1 MTEETR
7 SKTDELLERR
17 RQRLERLAA
26 KRAAANSPSIS
37 SSVMEKPS
45 SKDSLPKVED
55 DNKSVDEKQET
66 TENEILSLEK
76 LMQSVVDTNK
86 DDMAEVK
93 LDEDSDNK
101 LSLNISSP
109 LSSSNSGL
117 LSPIKEGEKKESRS
131 QLRSSDSSRRSS
143 QSSSPSQRR
152 TSRSSLRSDDDSK
165 STGRRRSARNSEI
178 LERSERER
186 ERRERE
192 RERDNEKDRDSFS
205 RRRSTRN
212 SDISDK
218 DSDRNRERDRE
229 RRRQSRSQQLSD
241 ILASASANGIISKSD
256 SKSSSERRRSRME
269 DIELKLQEVR
279 NRRES
284 KNLKRNNNEEDSSSS
299 DIDSIRERAKNI
311 INDKEN
317 ESTYHKEIEEK
328 SKQSIDSPELIALRN
343 RISRLV
349 HNDTDEEAVSSPRQ
363 KRQSALNNDDID
375 PKIKAL
381 LSKRSSLDAS
391 LIKDLPGMGVPD
403 SDRSLLR
410 KSFQFN
416 GNEEIKEVDDSV
428 EYPET
433 KEKST
438 EIEKSPIKTG
448 LSVDDSANRTPAAS
462 PIRTEIKT
470 EIDDKEKETEV
481 IEESHQI
488 TALPSPPQ
496 EKEDLTRY
504 TEDSQKEESESLTL
518 KNEYDEHEFD
528 GNYKRLNSNNER
540 KQQNSRSVSA
550 KPVSEFM
557 KDDMGPEG
565 EDEFWES
572 MITEF
577 KDYFMDIPSYVLQ
590 KIRGGI
596 PHHLRGKVWKVM
608 SGADNNDLDT
618 LYEQLLLEESPFEK
632 QILRD
637 VARTFPHMSMFSERN
652 GEGQHM
658 LFNLMKAYSL
668 YDTEVGYCQGL
679 CFIVGP
685 LLMQRITEKEA
696 FSIFVRLMEE
706 TESKPENELEENT
719 EDTRQTRRYAF
730 RSLFTPRMPGV
741 NLMMYQFD
749 YFLKTYLPALYGHL
763 LRHNVV
769 STMYASQW
777 FLTIFAYNFPLPL
790 VFRIFDILFA
800 EGPGVTILRFS
811 FAILRRNQ
819 SRLLEMES
827 FEELLEFL
835 KGNKIFEIYGEGRDA
850 HNDVVND
857 AMSMCNIICETEL
870 RKLRQEFERTDDGNQ
885 VANHGG
891 EMELLS
897 ARMTLR
903 ELRQQRNYDHNLIE
917 ELKTQIEVLSEE
929 VNEAR
934 RDVDPLRDENESL
947 RVQCHELKE
956 LLTNEDR
963 RLQSIWEDTVRKIE
977 QENARLKFQ
986 LQKAENQLIDA
997 KVLMANMEDEKDM
1010 LINSIRILKNTF
1022 GANEVTQA
1030 LNAHMQANKS
1040 KNSSQHSLRR
1050 SDSLTSNRSNRS
1062 NRSQQQGNSSSGG
1075 WFNNVSNAISSYMEQ
1090 RQSHSNAT
1098 STTGNTESINMEMNE
1113 EPVSEVQDTQQQA
1126 SRWKFGWNK

>member
-1 MTEETR
+1 MSDEPR

-17 RQRLERLAA
+17 RQRIERLAA
-26 KRAAANSPSIS
+26 KRAAANSPSTPT
-37 SSVMEKPS
+37 SSVEKPS
-45 SKDSLPKVED
+45 SPNSVPKVED
-55 DNKSVDEKQET
+55 DKKNENGNKENTD
-66 TENEILSLEK
+66 NEILALEK
-76 LMQSVVDTNK
+76 LMKSVVDTNK
-86 DDMAEVK
+86 DDMAEEVK
-93 LDEDSDNK
+93 LDENSDNK
-101 LSLNISSP
+101 LNINTNSS

-117 LSPIKEGEKKESRS
+117 LSPIKEGEGKESHSRS
-131 QLRSSDSSRRSS
+131 VSHDSSRRSS
-143 QSSSPSQRR
+143 HSNSPSQMRS
-152 TSRSSLRSDDDSK
+152 SRSSLRSEDGDIRVSGRRRSTRSSDAIDRSERERHERERDGDRDSI
-165 STGRRRSARNSEI
+165 SSRRRSARNSEI
-178 LERSERER
+178 SD
-186 ERRERE
+186 
-192 RERDNEKDRDSFS
+192 RERDRIRDRD
-205 RRRSTRN
+205 
-212 SDISDK
+212 
-218 DSDRNRERDRE
+218 RERDRE
-229 RRRQSRSQQLSD
+229 RRRQSRNQQLSD
-241 ILASASANGIISKSD
+241 ILASANASGIVTKSD
-256 SKSSSERRRSRME
+256 GKTGSSERRRSRME
-269 DIELKLQEVR
+269 DIELRLQEVR

-284 KNLKRNNNEEDSSSS
+284 MNMKKSGGENNNNNNNSGPDV
-299 DIDSIRERAKNI
+299 
-311 INDKEN
+311 KEN
-317 ESTYHKEIEEK
+317 ESRYHKEIEEK
-328 SKQSIDSPELIALRN
+328 SKQSTDSPELIALRN

-349 HNDTDEEAVSSPRQ
+349 QKDVSEKNVSSPRQ
-363 KRQSALNNDDID
+363 KRQSSVNSDDID

-391 LIKDLPGMGVPD
+391 LIKDLPGMGAPD

-410 KSFQFN
+410 KSFQFSN
-416 GNEEIKEVDDSV
+416 NDTIKEDEESV

-433 KEKST
+433 NDKTLEA
-438 EIEKSPIKTG
+438 EKSPLKTE
-448 LSVDDSANRTPAAS
+448 LSIDDSDNRTPAVS
-462 PIRTEIKT
+462 PIRTEIKP
-470 EIDDKEKETEV
+470 EDENKDDVNKENEV
-481 IEESHQI
+481 GEENQEND
-488 TALPSPPQ
+488 ALPTPPQ
-496 EKEDLTRY
+496 EEDESANVMEEHPEEKSKETPIH
-504 TEDSQKEESESLTL
+504 
-518 KNEYDEHEFD
+518 KNEYDEQEFD
-528 GNYKRLNSNNER
+528 GNYKRLNNDNHG
-540 KQQNSRSVSA
+540 QSRNGGIEV

-557 KDDMGPEG
+557 KSDMGPEG

-596 PHHLRGKVWKVM
+596 PHHLRGRIWKVM
-608 SGADNNDLDT
+608 SGADNNQLDT
-618 LYEQLLLEESPFEK
+618 LYDQLLMEESPFEK

-652 GEGQHM
+652 GKGQNM

-685 LLMQRITEKEA
+685 LLMQRLTEKEA

-811 FAILRRNQ
+811 IAILRRNQ

-870 RKLRQEFERTDDGNQ
+870 RKLRQEFERTDDSVQ

-917 ELKTQIEVLSEE
+917 ELKTQIEILSEE

-977 QENARLKFQ
+977 QENAKLKYQ
-986 LQKAENQLIDA
+986 LQQTESQLIDA
-997 KVLMANMEDEKDM
+997 KVLMANMEEEKDM
-1010 LINSIRILKNTF
+1010 LINSIEVLKNTF
-1022 GANEVTQA
+1022 GANEVKQA
-1030 LNAHMQANKS
+1030 LNANLTNNGSMNG
-1040 KNSSQHSLRR
+1040 SQHSLRR
-1050 SDSLTSNRSNRS
+1050 SDSIASNRSF
-1062 NRSQQQGNSSSGG
+1062 RSQTGNGGGG
-1075 WFNNVSNAISSYMEQ
+1075 WFNNVSNAISNYMEQ
-1090 RQSHSNAT
+1090 RQSHSNVGSAPG
-1098 STTGNTESINMEMNE
+1098 SVENMDMLE
-1113 EPVSEVQDTQQQA
+1113 EPAAESQDGQQQT